1 MTNALEKL
9 NLIVL
14 PSLLQNPLCL
24 LPLLSRKSMI
34 VFCAREQQWFGKIM
48 ELLISKR
55 ARMRK
60 CSSRNEAFC
69 SQRVEYVRGAEAVPN
84 ATIFGGSFAV
94 SFRNGSCPLW
104 NRRSCETGMLV
115 SPCCMLESRIC
126 DRVIFVFP
134 VFPNWILHLIRF
146 MRSGPSCQILLHL

>member
-9 NLIVL
+9 NLILL

-24 LPLLSRKSMI
+24 LPLLSRESMI
-34 VFCAREQQWFGKIM
+34 VLCTREQQWFGKIM
-48 ELLISKR
+48 ELLIGKR

-60 CSSRNEAFC
+60 CSSRNEAFG

-84 ATIFGGSFAV
+84 ATVLGGSFAV
-94 SFRNGSCPLW
+94 RLSNRPRPFW

-115 SPCCMLESRIC
+115 SPCCVVEGRIC
-126 DRVIFVFP
+126 GRVILVFP
-134 VFPNWILHLIRF
+134 VFPNWILQLVRF